1 MSSRSTAS
9 HARRAGLAAAA
20 LAIAGTGIAL
30 ASTDRHIPPISAP
43 TGYSR
48 Q

>member
-1 MSSRSTAS
+1 MSRWSIPL
-9 HARRAGLAAAA
+9 HARWIGLAGAA

-30 ASTDRHIPPISAP
+30 ASTDRHAGPINAS
-43 TGYSR
+43 TGYSK